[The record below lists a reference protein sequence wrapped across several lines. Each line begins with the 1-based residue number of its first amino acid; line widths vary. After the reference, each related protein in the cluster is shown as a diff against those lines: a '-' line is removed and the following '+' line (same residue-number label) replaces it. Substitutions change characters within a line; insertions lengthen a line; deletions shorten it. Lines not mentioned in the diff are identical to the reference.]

1 VSGDTPEIVLNE
13 FGDLSRKARRE
24 LEARG
29 IDPDTAVV
37 EYIAATGQMPV
48 ISAEEAAAAK
58 AQAQVEAAV
67 AREETISAPPVQAQT
82 PEKEIEQPVSAP
94 VEQVAVAIEPVVPPI
109 SVPVTAAETGPIEPL
124 VVSPALDSGSLH
136 AVEETLATVSEHTG
150 EIVTGFDSLVSTTT
164 EDIVSGPSKGEL
176 RRLARKEKKAQSL
189 AAKAEKAAAK
199 EEAAA
204 QAASAAALIE
214 AQQEQ
219 ARAEDESRR
228 ADQEAADRAERE
240 RLDAEQAE
248 SEKREAEAAEE
259 RRLVQEQREEQ
270 QREEQRREEQLRE
283 EQRREEQRRE
293 EQRAAEA
300 AAAASLATSAATATS
315 QTSDQPSQLDVEDV
329 AEDEELVDEVQPQT
343 ISEATAAIAIAEAVA
358 AAEAVVEAGEV
369 SVDNGNLTSAVP
381 ATTGSISVIPNT
393 LILPNLPETTGNI
406 APIVPTGEIV
416 ITGSILIPSSVSQ
429 TGALE
434 AIDTSEIDIIAEED
448 QPTPTQGMAP
458 VSAASAVSAY
468 NISNTVVTTPRG
480 MNERLPFILSV
491 TAAGLAVAV
500 VALFVAGYFL
510 GMF

>member
-1 VSGDTPEIVLNE
+1 MSGDTPEIVLNE

-48 ISAEEAAAAK
+48 ITPEEAAAAK
-58 AQAQVEAAV
+58 AQAQVEAEISRA
-67 AREETISAPPVQAQT
+67 EEVVSTPPVAHPIQSRPAE
-82 PEKEIEQPVSAP
+82 PIIPP
-94 VEQVAVAIEPVVPPI
+94 VEKVDVQPQSSVPPI

-124 VVSPALDSGSLH
+124 VVSPALDSGSLT

-150 EIVTGFDSLVSTTT
+150 EVVTGFDSLLTTNT
-164 EDIVSGPSKGEL
+164 DNVASGPTKSQL
-176 RRLARKEKKAQSL
+176 RKLARKEKKAQSAAVKAEKL
-189 AAKAEKAAAK
+189 AAKEAAQREA

-204 QAASAAALIE
+204 TTAAALIALEQEE
-214 AQQEQ
+214 ARVTE
-219 ARAEDESRR
+219 AHL
-228 ADQEAADRAERE
+228 AADRAEAE
-240 RLDAEQAE
+240 RLEAERVAAENADAQRRAEEAAEAERRAEQARTD
-248 SEKREAEAAEE
+248 EKK
-259 RRLVQEQREEQ
+259 REEQ
-270 QREEQRREEQLRE
+270 TET
-283 EQRREEQRRE
+283 
-293 EQRAAEA
+293 A
-300 AAAASLATSAATATS
+300 AAAAAAAAVTFTEPAETAS
-315 QTSDQPSQLDVEDV
+315 RVENLPIEEL
-329 AEDEELVDEVQPQT
+329 EDESVDADDDLEFELEPQT

-369 SVDNGNLTSAVP
+369 SVDNGNLASAVP

-393 LILPNLPETTGNI
+393 LILPNLPETTGSI

-434 AIDTSEIDIIAEED
+434 AIDTSEVDIIAEED
-448 QPTPTQGMAP
+448 QPAPTQGMAP

-491 TAAGLAVAV
+491 TAAGLAVGV

-510 GMF
+510 GLF

>member
-1 VSGDTPEIVLNE
+1 MSGDTPEIVLNE

-270 QREEQRREEQLRE
+270 RRE

-434 AIDTSEIDIIAEED
+434 AIDTSEIDTIAEED
-448 QPTPTQGMAP
+448 QPAPTQGMAP